1 MSSRRFMQ
9 FAALA
14 AAGALA
20 LAGCA
25 PGQPAPQAPG
35 TAAAPAGTGAPGA
48 AEGPQE
54 LTYVYFTDGPD
65 EQATRD
71 LIKQFEEK
79 TKAKV
84 NLEIVPYANLEQT
97 LQARLA
103 GNNAPDVAR
112 VAGLGPWLEDLA
124 PLTDVKADLEGQFIK
139 GSDAFTH
146 DASGNPIAVFS
157 DLTMNGPLVNVDLFE
172 KAGVK
177 YPKLGE
183 KWTWDEM
190 IAAAKE
196 VKAKAGTEF
205 GIAIDISPHRLSTM
219 FSQYGTTLFKGDGKE
234 PNWDVAKGAKA
245 IDTFV
250 QLNND
255 GVMPK
260 DVFLEA
266 GSKYAAPADVFLAQQ
281 VPIYISGN
289 WQVASL
295 STKADFTW
303 AAVPN
308 PCEERCGGF
317 PGGKFMIA
325 FQQGKNVPLASQFI
339 AFMNSAEAQTHMAV
353 KANFLPTRNDLI
365 AKGIEYTQRGDDMK
379 VFLADV
385 ALTPDDT
392 YPSNF
397 SPVFGVTGRDVIT
410 QIGEVLQGGK
420 TAQQASE
427 AIGESVKKNAAG

>member
-1 MSSRRFMQ
+1 MSTRLLKL
-9 FAALA
+9 AALA
-14 AAGALA
+14 AASTLA
-20 LAGCA
+20 LSGCA
-25 PGQPAPQAPG
+25 PGQPATTTQSP
-35 TAAAPAGTGAPGA
+35 AAPAQSGQAP
-48 AEGPQE
+48 AEGPKE

-71 LIKQFEEK
+71 LIKEFEAANGA
-79 TKAKV
+79 TV
-84 NLEIVPYANLEQT
+84 NLEVVPYANLEQT

-124 PLTDVKADLEGQFIK
+124 PLTAAKADLDGKFIK

-146 DASGNPIAVFS
+146 DDSGNPIAVFS

-172 KAGVK
+172 KAGVT

-183 KWTWDEM
+183 KWTWEEM
-190 IAAAKE
+190 VAAAKE
-196 VKAKAGTEF
+196 VKAKAGTEY
-205 GIAIDISPHRLSTM
+205 GIAIDISAHRLSTM

-234 PNWDVAKGAKA
+234 PGWDVAKGAKA
-245 IDTFV
+245 IEQFV
-250 QLNND
+250 ALNND
-255 GVMPK
+255 ETMPK
-260 DVFLEA
+260 DVFLQA

-281 VPIYISGN
+281 VPVYISGN

-295 STKADFTW
+295 SQKANFTW
-303 AAVPN
+303 AAAPN
-308 PCEERCGGF
+308 PCAERCGGF

-325 FQQGKNVPLASQFI
+325 FKQGKNPDLAAKFI
-339 AFMNSAEAQTHMAV
+339 AFMNSAEAQTQMGV

-365 AKGIEYTQRGDDMK
+365 SKGIEYTNRGDDMK
-379 VFLADV
+379 VFLTDV

-397 SPVFGVTGRDVIT
+397 SPVFGATGREVIAE
-410 QIGEVLQGGK
+410 IGQVMQGGK

-427 AIGESVKKNAAG
+427 AIDAAVKKNAAG

>member
-1 MSSRRFMQ
+1 MSARRLIQM
-9 FAALA
+9 AALA
-14 AAGALA
+14 AAGALV

-25 PGQPAPQAPG
+25 PGQPAPQAHD
-35 TAAAPAGTGAPGA
+35 TAAAPGTAGA

-79 TKAKV
+79 TKATV

-124 PLTDVKADLEGQFIK
+124 PLTDAKADLEGQFIK

-172 KAGVK
+172 KAGVT

-190 IAAAKE
+190 VAAAKE
-196 VKAKAGTEF
+196 VKEKAGTEY
-205 GIAIDISPHRLSTM
+205 GIAIDISAHRLSTM
-219 FSQYGTTLFKGDGKE
+219 FSQYGTTLFKGDGLE

-245 IDTFV
+245 IEEFV
-250 QLNND
+250 ALNND
-255 GVMPK
+255 EVMPK
-260 DVFLEA
+260 DVFLQA

-281 VPIYISGN
+281 VPVYISGN

-295 STKADFTW
+295 ATKADFTW
-303 AAVPN
+303 AAAPN

-325 FQQGKNVPLASQFI
+325 FKQGKNVPLASEFI
-339 AFMNSAEAQTHMAV
+339 AFMNSADAQTHMAV

-365 AKGIEYTQRGDDMK
+365 SKGIEYTNRGDDMK

-397 SPVFGVTGRDVIT
+397 SPVFGATGREVIAE
-410 QIGEVLQGGK
+410 IGQVMQGGK

-427 AIGESVKKNAAG
+427 AIDGIVKKNAAG

>member
-1 MSSRRFMQ
+1 MTTRRLAQ
-9 FAALA
+9 LAALL

-20 LAGCA
+20 LVGCA
-25 PGQPAPQAPG
+25 PGQPATTQDP
-35 TAAAPAGTGAPGA
+35 APAQTGGSA
-48 AEGPQE
+48 AEGPRE

-71 LIKQFEEK
+71 LIKKFEEANDA
-79 TKAKV
+79 TV

-103 GNNAPDVAR
+103 GSNAPDVAR

-124 PLTDVKADLEGQFIK
+124 DLSAAKADLDGAFIA
-139 GSDAFTH
+139 GSDPFTH
-146 DASGNPIAVFS
+146 DEAGNPIAVFS

-172 KAGVK
+172 QAGVS

-190 IAAAKE
+190 VTAAKE
-196 VKAKAGTEF
+196 VKEEAGTEY
-205 GIAIDISPHRLSTM
+205 GIAIDISAHRLSTM
-219 FSQYGTTLFKGDGKE
+219 FSQYGTTLFKGDGME
-234 PNWDVAKGAKA
+234 PNWDVAKGAAA
-245 IDTFV
+245 IEQFV
-250 QLNND
+250 ALNND
-255 GVMPK
+255 EVMPK
-260 DVFLEA
+260 DVFLQA

-281 VPIYISGN
+281 VPVYISGN

-295 STKADFTW
+295 SQKADFTW
-303 AAVPN
+303 AAAPN
-308 PCEERCGGF
+308 PCGERCCGF
-317 PGGKFMIA
+317 PGGKFMVA
-325 FQQGKNVPLASQFI
+325 FKQGKNIPLAAEFI
-339 AFMNSAEAQTHMAV
+339 AFMNSAESQTHMAV
-353 KANFLPTRNDLI
+353 EANFLPTRNDLI
-365 AKGIEYTQRGDDMK
+365 TKGIEYTDRGDDMK

-397 SPVFGVTGRDVIT
+397 SPVFGATGREVIA
-410 QIGEVLQGGK
+410 QIGEVMQGGK

-427 AIGESVKKNAAG
+427 AIGEIVKTNAAG

>member
-1 MSSRRFMQ
+1 MTTRR
-9 FAALA
+9 LA
-14 AAGALA
+14 KLGAILAAGALA

-25 PGQPAPQAPG
+25 PGQPATTQDPAPAQTG
-35 TAAAPAGTGAPGA
+35 GAAAP
-48 AEGPQE
+48 EGPKE

-71 LIKQFEEK
+71 LIKQFEEANGA
-79 TKAKV
+79 TV

-103 GNNAPDVAR
+103 GSNAPDVAR

-124 PLTDVKADLEGQFIK
+124 DLSPAKADLDGKFIA

-146 DASGNPIAVFS
+146 DADGNPIAVFS

-172 KAGVK
+172 KAGVS

-190 IAAAKE
+190 VAAAKE
-196 VKAKAGTEF
+196 VKEKAGTEY
-205 GIAIDISPHRLSTM
+205 GIAIDISAHRLSTM
-219 FSQYGTTLFKGDGKE
+219 FSQYGTTLFKGDGME
-234 PNWDVAKGAKA
+234 PNWDVAKGAAA
-245 IDTFV
+245 IEQFV
-250 QLNND
+250 TLNND
-255 GVMPK
+255 EVMPK
-260 DVFLEA
+260 DVFLQA

-281 VPIYISGN
+281 VPVYISGN

-295 STKADFTW
+295 SQKADFTW
-303 AAVPN
+303 AAAPN
-308 PCEERCGGF
+308 PCAERCGGF
-317 PGGKFMIA
+317 PGGKFMVA
-325 FQQGKNVPLASQFI
+325 FKQGKNIPLAAEFI
-339 AFMNSAEAQTHMAV
+339 AFMNSAEAQTHMAIQ
-353 KANFLPTRNDLI
+353 ANFLPTRNDLI
-365 AKGIEYTQRGDDMK
+365 EQGIEYTNRGDDMK

-397 SPVFGVTGRDVIT
+397 SPVFGATGREVIT
-410 QIGEVLQGGK
+410 QIGEVMQGGK

-427 AIGESVKKNAAG
+427 AIDQIVKTNAAG

>member
-1 MSSRRFMQ
+1 MTTRR
-9 FAALA
+9 LA
-14 AAGALA
+14 KLGSILAAGALA

-25 PGQPAPQAPG
+25 PGQPATTQDPAPAQTG
-35 TAAAPAGTGAPGA
+35 GAAAP
-48 AEGPQE
+48 EGPKE

-71 LIKQFEEK
+71 LIKQFEEANGA
-79 TKAKV
+79 TV

-103 GNNAPDVAR
+103 GSNAPDVAR

-124 PLTDVKADLEGQFIK
+124 DLSPAKADLDGKFIA

-146 DASGNPIAVFS
+146 DADGNPIAVFS

-172 KAGVK
+172 KAGVS

-190 IAAAKE
+190 VAAAKE
-196 VKAKAGTEF
+196 VKEKAGTEY
-205 GIAIDISPHRLSTM
+205 GIAIDISAHRLSTM
-219 FSQYGTTLFKGDGKE
+219 FSQYGTTLFKGDGME
-234 PNWDVAKGAKA
+234 PNWDVAKGAAA
-245 IDTFV
+245 IEQFV
-250 QLNND
+250 TLNND
-255 GVMPK
+255 EVMPK
-260 DVFLEA
+260 DVFLQA

-281 VPIYISGN
+281 VPVYISGN

-295 STKADFTW
+295 SQKADFTW
-303 AAVPN
+303 AAAPN
-308 PCEERCGGF
+308 PCAERCGGF
-317 PGGKFMIA
+317 PGGKFMVA
-325 FQQGKNVPLASQFI
+325 FKQGKNIPLAAEFI
-339 AFMNSAEAQTHMAV
+339 AFMNSAEAQTHMAIQ
-353 KANFLPTRNDLI
+353 ANFLPTRNDLI
-365 AKGIEYTQRGDDMK
+365 EQGIEYTNRGDDMK

-397 SPVFGVTGRDVIT
+397 SPVFGATGREVIT
-410 QIGEVLQGGK
+410 QIGEVMQGGK

-427 AIGESVKKNAAG
+427 AIDQIVKTNAAG